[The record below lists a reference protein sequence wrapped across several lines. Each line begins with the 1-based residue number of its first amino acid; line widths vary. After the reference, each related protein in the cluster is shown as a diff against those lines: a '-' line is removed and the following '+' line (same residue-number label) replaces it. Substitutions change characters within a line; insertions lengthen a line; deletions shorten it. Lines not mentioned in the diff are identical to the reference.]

1 MAYIFSTD
9 ANGSN
14 NFQLDSGVLKAELP
28 PSLSYT
34 TGSAYDPN
42 STAYD
47 PTLGTGASPAL
58 ATIPRSD
65 PGINLGGVLS
75 GVSATAQ
82 SILNLW
88 GTANAIQD
96 NVANQKL
103 QRAIVEQKTA
113 LTSAQTLGALD
124 LAQKQTAAS
133 LAIESA
139 RLNAS
144 VANDMAKVNSGS
156 PGTVSHVASKNMLLI
171 AAVAIGAFLLYKKM
185 GK

>member
-28 PSLSYT
+28 PSLDYIT
-34 TGSAYDPN
+34 RNPYDPN
-42 STAYD
+42 CYS
-47 PTLGTGASPAL
+47 PLGTGASPAL
-58 ATIPRSD
+58 STIPRSD

-88 GTANAIQD
+88 GEAAAIQD

-144 VANDMAKVNSGS
+144 VANDMAKVSSGS

-171 AAVAIGAFLLYKKM
+171 AAVAIGAFFLYKKM